1 LTSFK
6 SFAELCEKVSSISGS
21 LYKVEAIAAF
31 LAVQS
36 EEELPISSNLLMGRA
51 CSGELGVGPSI
62 LYEAISRA
70 SGVTLD
76 FIANSLRK
84 TGDPGLAA
92 AEAVGRRRRL
102 TLSAFAGSDTLSIIE
117 VHERFKAIG
126 RAKGKGSQNIRAK
139 NLQFLFSEA
148 SPLEAQYI
156 ARLAM
161 EDLRIGAGEGL
172 LRNAVSV
179 AFGRQPQLVERAY
192 SLTNDLGLVAL
203 HAKNGTLEGLDVEM
217 NRPIKMML
225 SEIGGGI
232 ASSLA
237 EGATAI
243 EWKFDGARVQIHKNG
258 NEVAIYS
265 RRLEDITLSLPE
277 LVKAIIESVSAD
289 RAILDG
295 EAVAMGENG
304 RPRPFQD
311 VLKRLRRKYNVAKM
325 AGDIPMRLYLF
336 DLIYLDGRGIIDK
349 PLRERRKMLLE
360 VALPGM
366 VAEQVESMQPDEV
379 ERIYKAS
386 LAAGHEGIM
395 MKNPSSPYV
404 PGKRGKNWLK
414 IKPTLESLDLV
425 VTGAKWGEGRRASM
439 LGSYRLSAMD
449 QDKNDL
455 CDVGYVATGISDE
468 QLVELTAL
476 FKELIIAEGIGMDV
490 EIRPSVVFEVGY
502 EEIQK
507 SPNYSSG
514 YALRFPRLIS
524 VREDKSLDDVDTLE
538 RIMKIYGAQRGRHT

>member
-1 LTSFK
+1 
-6 SFAELCEKVSSISGS
+6 
-21 LYKVEAIAAF
+21 
-31 LAVQS
+31 
-36 EEELPISSNLLMGRA
+36 
-51 CSGELGVGPSI
+51 
-62 LYEAISRA
+62 
-70 SGVTLD
+70 
-76 FIANSLRK
+76 
-84 TGDPGLAA
+84 
-92 AEAVGRRRRL
+92 
-102 TLSAFAGSDTLSIIE
+102 
-117 VHERFKAIG
+117 
-126 RAKGKGSQNIRAK
+126 
-139 NLQFLFSEA
+139 
-148 SPLEAQYI
+148 
-156 ARLAM
+156 
-161 EDLRIGAGEGL
+161 
-172 LRNAVSV
+172 
-179 AFGRQPQLVERAY
+179 
-192 SLTNDLGLVAL
+192 
-203 HAKNGTLEGLDVEM
+203 
-217 NRPIKMML
+217 
-225 SEIGGGI
+225 
-232 ASSLA
+232 
-237 EGATAI
+237 
-243 EWKFDGARVQIHKNG
+243 
-258 NEVAIYS
+258 
-265 RRLEDITLSLPE
+265 
-277 LVKAIIESVSAD
+277 
-289 RAILDG
+289 
-295 EAVAMGENG
+295 
-304 RPRPFQD
+304 
-311 VLKRLRRKYNVAKM
+311 
-325 AGDIPMRLYLF
+325 
-336 DLIYLDGRGIIDK
+336 
-349 PLRERRKMLLE
+349 MLLE